1 MSFDEKALYNQE
13 GLNVEEALSYLG
25 SMDLYR
31 EILYDYY
38 ADIDSKTEAVRKA
51 IAERDAKAYTV
62 EVHAIK
68 SSSRMIGASDLSQRA
83 AMLEQYGD
91 SEDWESI
98 LRETDGVLETYGSYK
113 SIVAPY
119 MVKSED

>member
-13 GLNVEEALSYLG
+13 GLNVEEALGYLG

-38 ADIDSKTEAVRKA
+38 ADIDSKSEGVRKA
-51 IAERDAKAYTV
+51 IAERDAKTYTV

-68 SSSRMIGASDLSQRA
+68 SSSRMIGAADLSQRA

-98 LRETDGVLETYGSYK
+98 LRETEGVLETYASYK